1 MQAAC
6 RKDICAAYSNS
17 QVLNLGASARQLLV
31 QHSITVQRERLASI
45 CKPMK
50 RVGQQKHSFSSNVD
64 SLNIGEEDL
73 IDFLRSC

>member
-31 QHSITVQRERLASI
+31 QQNSPKGKACKHLQTNEARWSAETQFLIQRGLPEHR
-45 CKPMK
+45 
-50 RVGQQKHSFSSNVD
+50 
-64 SLNIGEEDL
+64 
-73 IDFLRSC
+73 